1 MLTCPGIVR
10 LHNGLASQ
18 LCAYA
23 MACVFRAQM
32 RYQHALAA
40 IQEVEGRG
48 VVQGEVYRVKV
59 LKVVDFGAYVA
70 LPNGLPALLHISEL
84 SHEKIREVRDV
95 VAEGQEFDVVC
106 KGRDSKGFVQLS
118 RKDLLQPPEGEQVQP
133 ADSGGTS
140 SSTTTGFDR
149 LDPKAAAAAAVQ
161 RRLAAAVAAATGA
174 PSSHGSSSN
183 SSAAAATGRPAQQQP
198 VHSGGKYTGQ
208 STSSSGSSKPMP
220 PQGSPPKRVSRAMTW
235 RPPTADSQPPPE
247 QQEQQ
252 QQQPTVPEQG
262 KQSE

>member
-1 MLTCPGIVR
+1 M
-10 LHNGLASQ
+10 
-18 LCAYA
+18 
-23 MACVFRAQM
+23 CVFRAQM

-118 RKDLLQPPEGEQVQP
+118 RKDLLQPPEGEQVTP
-133 ADSGGTS
+133 ADSVATN
-140 SSTTTGFDR
+140 SSTPTGFDR
-149 LDPKAAAAAAVQ
+149 LDPKAAAAAAVKL
-161 RRLAAAVAAATGA
+161 RLAAAVAAATGP
-174 PSSHGSSSN
+174 PSSNGSSS
-183 SSAAAATGRPAQQQP
+183 SAAPTTGRPAQQQ
-198 VHSGGKYTGQ
+198 HAHHGGKYTGE
-208 STSSSGSSKPMP
+208 SASSSGSSKAMP

-235 RPPTADSQPPPE
+235 RPPTADPQLPP
-247 QQEQQ
+247 EQQ
-252 QQQPTVPEQG
+252 QQQPTVSEQG
-262 KQSE
+262 KQPE